1 MSNINVTPDLTEH
14 IVIASRSFRL
24 GMEAMGSENLARF
37 IDALSPVLQALP
49 YDIVQRLA
57 AILNESLASQARKD
71 FSYLADLLEYQ
82 IVPLLEE
89 TEGQILQIDP
99 KGKLNG

>member
-1 MSNINVTPDLTEH
+1 LNSINVTSDLTEH
-14 IVIASRSFRL
+14 IKTASISFRL

-37 IDALSPVLQALP
+37 IDGLSPVLQTLP
-49 YDIVQRLA
+49 QGVVQRLA
-57 AILNESLASQARKD
+57 AILNESLASQSRKD
-71 FSYLADLLEYQ
+71 YSYLADLLEYQ

-89 TEGQILQIDP
+89 IKGPILQIDP